1 MAVYTSVTTQEIEAF
16 LANYSLGSLKELHGI
31 AEGVEN
37 SNFLLVTTLAGQDN
51 RYILT
56 IYEKRVNEADL
67 PFFLGIKEQLSSRG
81 VPCPLPLHGKNG
93 DMIYHIHGKPAAIV
107 SFLEGKGAR
116 SIRNPHV
123 AGLGAAMAAMHLAAE
138 GFALSRPNSLSVAGW
153 RGLFS
158 KFSDRADEIL
168 PGLSLMIE
176 NELSFLEKHWPVD
189 LPSGVIHADLFPD
202 NVFYEGEQLS
212 GIIDFYFACNDMFAY
227 DLAICMNAWCFERKS
242 EFNITKAKLLLANYH
257 RVRLLSAAELQALP
271 LLCRGAALRF
281 LLTRSYDW
289 LNRSEGALVTPKDPM
304 EYVKKLQFHQ
314 KVQRHEEYGL

>member
-1 MAVYTSVTTQEIEAF
+1 MSSTDPRPLSVAVDIGGTFTDVTLQDAATGEAWTAKTPSTPADPSEGF
-16 LANYSLGSLKELHGI
+16 LNGVRLALEAARGDAARVGRVLHGTTI
-31 AEGVEN
+31 ATN
-37 SNFLLVTTLAGQDN
+37 L
-51 RYILT
+51 I
-56 IYEKRVNEADL
+56 
-67 PFFLGIKEQLSSRG
+67 
-81 VPCPLPLHGKNG
+81 
-93 DMIYHIHGKPAAIV
+93 
-107 SFLEGKGAR
+107 LEGKGAR